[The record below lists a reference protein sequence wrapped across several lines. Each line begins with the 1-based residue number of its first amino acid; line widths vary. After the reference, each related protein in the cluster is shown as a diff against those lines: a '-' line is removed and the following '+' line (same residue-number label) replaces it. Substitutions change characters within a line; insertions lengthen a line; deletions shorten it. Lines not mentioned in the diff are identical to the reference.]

1 MDWWDIHV
9 DGTTMFKVAAKLKNV
24 KKKIKIWNKN
34 TFGNIFESKDKIM
47 EELKDIQDKIQME
60 GYVTFSRDDESDKL
74 VELYDIIAK
83 EEMFWRQHSKK
94 VFIKE
99 GDRKTIFFM

>member
-1 MDWWDIHV
+1 MDWWDIQV

-34 TFGNIFESKDKIM
+34 SFGNIFDKKDKIL

-60 GYVTFSRDDESDKL
+60 V
-74 VELYDIIAK
+74 
-83 EEMFWRQHSKK
+83 M
-94 VFIKE
+94 
-99 GDRKTIFFM
+99 